1 MLIAMSEGRSL
12 KITSTKCNSL
22 LKLKASSFLL
32 VSEKINGHKFIED
45 KLSVNL
51 DRTSHRIIKNWEHL
65 ACTDEIN
72 APPKV
77 RLQCKTVGD
86 NSCTMMLFEVLTSEF
101 EDKTVKDL
109 IDALSRIKRN
119 DVKKIITDA
128 HPSMFTYLFFTIF
141 SNPIVFSQMLI

>member
-1 MLIAMSEGRSL
+1 MLCYVGRSL
-12 KITSTKCNSL
+12 KISSTKCTSL

-32 VSEKINGHKFIED
+32 VSEKINGHKFIQD
-45 KLSVNL
+45 KLSVKL

-72 APPKV
+72 APLKV
-77 RLQCKTVGD
+77 RLKCKMVGD

-101 EDKTVKDL
+101 EDKTVKDF
-109 IDALSRIKRN
+109 IDALTRIKRN

-128 HPSMFTYLFFTIF
+128 YPSMFTYLLFHYFF
-141 SNPIVFSQMLI
+141 

>member
-1 MLIAMSEGRSL
+1 MLLVMSEGRSL
-12 KITSTKCNSL
+12 KITSTKCTSL
-22 LKLKASSFLL
+22 LKLKASFLL

-86 NSCTMMLFEVLTSEF
+86 NCCTMMLFEVLTSEF

-128 HPSMFTYLFFTIF
+128 HPSMFTYLFFIIF
-141 SNPIVFSQMLI
+141 SNVILFSQMLI

>member
-1 MLIAMSEGRSL
+1 MSESPS
-12 KITSTKCNSL
+12 KFSSSKCTSL

-32 VSEKINGHKFIED
+32 VSEKINGDKFIQD

-77 RLQCKTVGD
+77 RLKCKMVGD

-109 IDALSRIKRN
+109 IDALIRIKRN

-128 HPSMFTYLFFTIF
+128 YTSMFTYLFFHYF
-141 SNPIVFSQMLI
+141 F

>member
-1 MLIAMSEGRSL
+1 MFCYVGRSL
-12 KITSTKCNSL
+12 KLSSTKCTNL

-32 VSEKINGHKFIED
+32 VSEKINGHKFIQD

-72 APPKV
+72 APLKV
-77 RLQCKTVGD
+77 RLKCKMVGD

-101 EDKTVKDL
+101 EDKTVKDF
-109 IDALSRIKRN
+109 IDALTRIKRN

-128 HPSMFTYLFFTIF
+128 YPSMFTYLLFHYFF
-141 SNPIVFSQMLI
+141 